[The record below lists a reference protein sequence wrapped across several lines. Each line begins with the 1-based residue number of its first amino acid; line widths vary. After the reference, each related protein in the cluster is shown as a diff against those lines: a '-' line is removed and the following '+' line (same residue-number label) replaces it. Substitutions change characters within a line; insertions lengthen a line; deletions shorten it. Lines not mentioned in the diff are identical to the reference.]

1 MATLDEIKRK
11 LNIDTT
17 NIVLNNGLHNPKKN
31 KHCRIGDYIIISIK
45 NDLYV
50 VVDYCIQVVDL
61 LTNYVWCLNSA
72 NYLFCCYVGYFHKQ
86 FLQYENFFVCD
97 HKNRL
102 KYDNRLCNLRVVRQL
117 ENMKNKTIR
126 HTNTSGRQGIYN
138 SNGKWIAQIS
148 DDGLIYKKSFS
159 INKHGNDE
167 AKNKALRQREQ
178 WEIQFN
184 YIV

>member
-1 MATLDEIKRK
+1 
-11 LNIDTT
+11 
-17 NIVLNNGLHNPKKN
+17 
-31 KHCRIGDYIIISIK
+31 
-45 NDLYV
+45 
-50 VVDYCIQVVDL
+50 
-61 LTNYVWCLNSA
+61 
-72 NYLFCCYVGYFHKQ
+72 
-86 FLQYENFFVCD
+86 
-97 HKNRL
+97 
-102 KYDNRLCNLRVVRQL
+102 
-117 ENMKNKTIR
+117 MKNKTIR

-148 DDGLIYKKSFS
+148 DDGIIYKKSFS